1 LGVCNNKAIA
11 EKKMFEEE
19 EKDWIDRWMDH
30 IGRLLCLIAATG
42 SLLLL
47 IIMIFLVFYWGIKIF
62 VGI

>member
-1 LGVCNNKAIA
+1 MGVCNSKAIA
-11 EKKMFEEE
+11 EKMLEEE

-62 VGI
+62 FGI